1 MTDSNQPEATLTFE
15 DSKYAM
21 ADLPEE
27 AKKLVAGLKISEAQI
42 RFQQDNLKLLTVA
55 RSGLASQLK
64 VAIKD
69 VTPIDSWLNNLFF
82 MSPLRAL
89 FFALIYFHSLF

>member
-1 MTDSNQPEATLTFE
+1 MTDSNQAEATLTFE
-15 DSKYAM
+15 DSTYAM
-21 ADLPEE
+21 ADLSED

-69 VTPIDSWLNNLFF
+69 ITPLAS
-82 MSPLRAL
+82 
-89 FFALIYFHSLF
+89 